1 MGLASSQARLL
12 SLTSRQHAIE
22 GTAQRLLSEKLRL
35 SNQSDDAY
43 QKYMNV
49 LDETTLKTLFVN
61 NVGEKSWIAGN
72 INNLMRLNAPDDT
85 SGTPFFVQDLTSGK
99 LYVPQDIADSYDD
112 YLNLSASTIPVGHE
126 YTEAMKFATIFGVK
140 YEKIDLN
147 EDILKAYN
155 NALANDW
162 DKALTDNQFETYLRQ
177 QTKDKEINNK
187 SSVLLN
193 IVNCK
198 DSEKGYYDVDDSKNT
213 IGEYFERNAKELLDL
228 ETVQE
233 LLKGQQIV
241 GNDYNTNVALINK
254 AIEITSSVKASKV
267 PESIT
272 KTTSGTSNSQ
282 NGGEGARNFTYTQ
295 SYKTTEILAIVGEKE
310 YIKYKDGTDEFTGSD
325 KFEIMLNGGQT
336 ITKGTTTIEY
346 TYPTTG
352 YTVDPVPCTDKPID
366 DIIVDIYDSET
377 TTLISKYEGAEN
389 LGDALKELFRTLSVT
404 DGLAKGYLES
414 IGKTENDVATYHK
427 YKAIKSNY
435 DSYKPVYEYRPTNRV
450 QATYYENLF
459 KIISAAGGCIGV
471 NDTTAN
477 NETWV
482 NNMIKNASVILTT
495 WDNDTES
502 LSKTSAALH
511 TDVQEVADKRKI
523 EQAEQEYDAIMTF
536 INSKDLNFDNRL
548 TQLETERSAIKTEV
562 DAIKKVMD
570 DNVKTYFKAFS

>member
-112 YLNLSASTIPVGHE
+112 YLNLSANTIPVGHE
-126 YTEAMKFATIFGVK
+126 YTEAMKFATIFGVE

-147 EDILKAYN
+147 EDILKAYD
-155 NALANDW
+155 NALANGW
-162 DKALTDNQFETYLRQ
+162 DKALTDDQFKTYL
-177 QTKDKEINNK
+177 NNK
-187 SSVLLN
+187 NKDNEIQAIANNLLN
-193 IVNCK
+193 IVPSKN
-198 DSEKGYYDVDDSKNT
+198 EKGIYKVFNDNNAMSFEFYAKQLMSSSFVEEVMNT
-213 IGEYFERNAKELLDL
+213 KKIA
-228 ETVQE
+228 
-233 LLKGQQIV
+233 
-241 GNDYNTNVALINK
+241 GNDYSTNIQVFEAAINHYNSEK
-254 AIEITSSVKASKV
+254 TIV
-267 PESIT
+267 PEIKYYMFDGTEANSTDGYAFYQTHSTNNIT
-272 KTTSGTSNSQ
+272 VKSGEN
-282 NGGEGARNFTYTQ
+282 
-295 SYKTTEILAIVGEKE
+295 E
-310 YIKYKDGTDEFTGSD
+310 YIKYTDGTEEFSKSD
-325 KFEIMLNGGQT
+325 HFNMMLNGGVANWSGT
-336 ITKGTTTIEY
+336 ATLYFVINDTEYGTKELNETTN
-346 TYPTTG
+346 
-352 YTVDPVPCTDKPID
+352 
-366 DIIVDIYDSET
+366 IYDSET
-377 TTLISKYEGAEN
+377 NTLISKYEGATN
-389 LGDALKELFRTLSVT
+389 LGDSLNMILKDLNKSYFSN
-404 DGLAKGYLES
+404 KYLES

-427 YKAIKSNY
+427 FKAIKSNY